1 MGEFVFLLFLGLMM
15 AVTPDFVAG
24 ELMTAAAALQRFKQH
39 LDGTARFLPEPG
51 ADLPP
56 LSGRARIAMRCFG
69 IAIAVLALAG
79 LAGLGR

>member
-15 AVTPDFVAG
+15 AALPDFVAG
-24 ELMTAAAALQRFKQH
+24 ELMTFAAALQRFKQH

-51 ADLPP
+51 AGWPR
-56 LSGRARIAMRCFG
+56 LSEHARIALRCFG
-69 IAIAVLALAG
+69 IAIAALAFAG